1 MKITDAL
8 RGEHAILYRLLD
20 HIATRSSSWTAA
32 QAHDAGRLLA
42 AALGS
47 HAQLEDDLLFRALE
61 PYIAAQQGPLAV
73 MRMEHSAME
82 GAFERLPDTTE
93 ADDAQS
99 LLLYLVD
106 VAREHCAK
114 EEQVLFRMAEQSLG
128 DKRLRE
134 LGAAWA
140 ERRAVAVA

>member
-8 RGEHAILYRLLD
+8 RGEHAILYRLLN
-20 HIATRSSSWTAA
+20 HIEAQSAAWTAA

-42 AALGS
+42 AALSS

-73 MRMEHSAME
+73 MRMEHSAIE
-82 GAFERLPDTTE
+82 GAFERLPDSTE
-93 ADDAQS
+93 AEEARS

-106 VAREHCAK
+106 VAREHCVK
-114 EEQVLFRMAEQSLG
+114 EEQILFHMAEQALG
-128 DKRLRE
+128 E
-134 LGAAWA
+134 
-140 ERRAVAVA
+140 